1 MKKTF
6 FTFACIACGFAINAQ
21 ITELPNGNVGIGIAN
36 PVEKLHINGNVRGNA
51 SGGSLRVQSAHGYL
65 ELGPKNAS
73 WAHIYTDMR
82 LRVKDEN
89 GNVGIGTPNP
99 GAWKLAVNGKIRAK
113 EIKVETGWADFVFE
127 ENYNLPTLKDV
138 ENHIK
143 EKGHL
148 KDIPSAD
155 EVAKN
160 GIHLGKINSKLLQKI
175 EELTLYTIKQG
186 KEIKSQQNSY
196 ELQQLEIEDLK
207 KKNKLLQ
214 AFNYKLLEFQKRI
227 EKLEN
232 KTK

>member
-1 MKKTF
+1 MPHGL
-6 FTFACIACGFAINAQ
+6 ISIQ
-21 ITELPNGNVGIGIAN
+21 ICQNE
-36 PVEKLHINGNVRGNA
+36 
-51 SGGSLRVQSAHGYL
+51 
-65 ELGPKNAS
+65 
-73 WAHIYTDMR
+73 R